1 MEDVSDVLPGEMG
14 IERYVGNVN
23 VERLDGTL
31 LKDVPLYRKEKY
43 ADKDD
48 TESIY
53 EREYVAVKND
63 EEIYL
68 GDDKGTNL
76 TLKERTAWYEEN

>member
-76 TLKERTAWYEEN
+76 TLKERTVWYEEN

>member
-76 TLKERTAWYEEN
+76 TLKERTVWYED

>member
-1 MEDVSDVLPGEMG
+1 MEDAFGVLPGEMG
-14 IERYVGNVN
+14 IERYIGDVN
-23 VERLDGTL
+23 VERLDGTI
-31 LKDVPLYRKEKY
+31 LKDVPMYRKEKY

-53 EREYVAVKND
+53 EREYVAQYDD

-68 GDDKGTNL
+68 GDDKGTNM
-76 TLKERTAWYEEN
+76 TLKERKPWYEKD